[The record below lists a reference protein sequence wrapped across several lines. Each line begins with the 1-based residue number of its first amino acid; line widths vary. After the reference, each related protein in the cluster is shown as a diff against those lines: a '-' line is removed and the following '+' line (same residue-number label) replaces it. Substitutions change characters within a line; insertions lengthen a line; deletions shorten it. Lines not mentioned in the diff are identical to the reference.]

1 MHQYV
6 HGYSERETERLC
18 DQSRIME
25 ERLHSDT
32 AYSAGSRVLEAG
44 CGVGAQTV
52 ILARRSPQADITA
65 VDISLDSLKKA
76 SVLINREGIA
86 NVSFQQSD
94 ILNLPF
100 GEESF
105 DHIFVCF
112 VLEHF
117 VRPLEVLAE
126 LNRVLREGG
135 TVTVIEGDHGSCF
148 WYPETTESRQV
159 WQCLIEAQAHLGHN
173 SLIGRQLYPLL
184 SQAGFNIRY
193 VLPRWIYVDA
203 GNLGTMSDGI
213 NKIMVPM
220 LESARE
226 QALKLGLIDEA
237 GWRKGISDLGR
248 FAEPP
253 GGTFFYTWF
262 KGVGVKPGPAC

>member
-1 MHQYV
+1 MHRYV
-6 HGYSERETERLC
+6 HGYSERETERLY
-18 DQSRIME
+18 DQSCILE
-25 ERLHSDT
+25 EILHSDT
-32 AYSAGSRVLEAG
+32 AYPAGSRVLEAG

-52 ILARRSPQADITA
+52 ILAKRSPQTEINA

-76 SVLINREGIA
+76 SALMNREVIA
-86 NVSFQQSD
+86 NVSFHWSD

-100 GEESF
+100 REESL
-105 DHIFVCF
+105 DHVFVCF

-126 LNRVLREGG
+126 LKRVLRKGG

-148 WYPETTESRQV
+148 WYPETAESRRV

-184 SQAGFNIRY
+184 RQSGFNIRY

-203 GNLGTMSDGI
+203 GTPGPMSDSV

-237 GWRKGISDLGR
+237 VWRKGISDLR
-248 FAEPP
+248 HSAENP

-262 KGVGVKPGPAC
+262 KAVGVKPGLDC